1 MDGRFDA
8 TVRHSAIMCGMEK
21 LATDIRCLSHLPW
34 TQLSLSGKISM
45 WDALFRSKGKVKRG
59 EWNRLEIVSDMDTLE
74 MFLNGESAGKVRLLQ
89 PGRSNSNCWFGGRP
103 KELFKGS
110 IRDIRIRHG
119 R

>member
-1 MDGRFDA
+1 
-8 TVRHSAIMCGMEK
+8 
-21 LATDIRCLSHLPW
+21 
-34 TQLSLSGKISM
+34 M
-45 WDALFRSKGKVKRG
+45 WDALFRSKGKVKKG

-89 PGRSNSNCWFGGRP
+89 PGRSYSNCWFGGRP

-110 IRDIRIRHG
+110 IRDLRLRHG